1 VQVLETDMQA
11 ARQTNDEQTTLWNGA
26 AGHAWVEM
34 QALLDRVMQP
44 FETLLTNAVAARKPS
59 RLLDVGCGTGATTI
73 AAAKAIEAD
82 AACVGVDVSEPML
95 ALARARAER
104 EDARATF
111 VRADAQTHRFDP
123 PAFDMIISRFGV
135 MFFDDPV
142 AAFANLRRAA
152 TEDAELR
159 FLSWRGTAEN
169 PFMLVAER
177 AAAPFLP
184 HMPPRDPDAPGQLTF
199 ADARRVERILTDSGW
214 ADVAIEPIDVACR
227 FPEDQ
232 LVRWFTQLGPL
243 GRVLHEAD
251 AETRNRIIDT
261 VRPAYDAFVHGDE
274 VRFDAAAWLV
284 VARSLGEARG

>member
-1 VQVLETDMQA
+1 MQA
-11 ARQTNDEQTTLWNGA
+11 ARQTNDEQATLWNGA

-44 FETLLTNAVAARKPS
+44 FETLLTEAVAARKPG
-59 RLLDVGCGTGATTI
+59 RLLDIGCGTGATTI
-73 AAAKAIEAD
+73 AAAKTMGTG
-82 AACVGVDVSEPML
+82 ACVGIDVSAPML

-104 EDARATF
+104 EGARATF

-123 PAFDMIISRFGV
+123 PAFDRIISRFGV
-135 MFFDDPV
+135 MFFDNPV

-159 FLSWRGTAEN
+159 FLSWRGPAEN

-184 HMPPRDPDAPGQLTF
+184 ALPPRDPEAPGQFMF
-199 ADARRVERILTDSGW
+199 ADARRVERILSDGGWTD
-214 ADVAIEPIDVACR
+214 VVIEPVDVECR
-227 FPEDQ
+227 FPADQ
-232 LVRWFTQLGPL
+232 LVPWFTQLGPL
-243 GRVLHEAD
+243 GRVLHGAD
-251 AETRNRIIDT
+251 AETRNRIIDA

-274 VRFDAAAWLV
+274 VGFNAAAWLV
-284 VARSLGEARG
+284 VARPSGEARG